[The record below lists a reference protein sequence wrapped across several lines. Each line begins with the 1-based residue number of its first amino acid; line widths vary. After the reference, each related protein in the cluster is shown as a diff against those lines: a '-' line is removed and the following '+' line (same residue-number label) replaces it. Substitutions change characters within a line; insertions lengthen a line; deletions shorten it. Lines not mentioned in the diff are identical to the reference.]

1 MINMEAKIKH
11 LEFIQ
16 NVITRMNSNSFL
28 LKGWTVTVVSALL
41 AFFSKN
47 INIGFVMVSYFV
59 IMIFWMLDGLYISLE
74 RRYRELYKD
83 VASKSENEI
92 DFMMDISKYNSGN
105 ITWCRGV
112 FSTTI
117 ILFYIASICVTTI
130 VMLLLF
136 YINK

>member
-1 MINMEAKIKH
+1 MEAKIKH

-117 ILFYIASICVTTI
+117 ILFYIASLCVTTI

>member
-83 VASKSENEI
+83 VARKPENEI
-92 DFMMDISKYNSGN
+92 DFLMDISNYNSAN
-105 ITWCRGV
+105 RTWYRGF

-117 ILFYIASICVTTI
+117 ILFYIASLCVTTI